1 MKRLLLVLMVLGL
14 ALFLAV
20 PVLCDEANK
29 PGGDDTYGYGM
40 MQHGRGMG
48 RGPMM
53 GSGPHGCGM
62 HGEGRCYMNPKAWQS
77 MTPEQQEKCKKM
89 RAVHQMETMELRK
102 QLAAK
107 RIELKTLWKQ
117 PKIDQA
123 RIEKLSDEI
132 AELSAALSKKRDK
145 YLLKCRQA
153 MGDLGWCCPGGK
165 W

>member
-1 MKRLLLVLMVLGL
+1 MKKLLLVLMILGL
-14 ALFLAV
+14 AVFLAV
-20 PVLCDEANK
+20 PALCGEAK
-29 PGGDDTYGYGM
+29 ESGGDDTHGYGM
-40 MQHGRGMG
+40 MKRSHGMG

-53 GSGPHGCGM
+53 GGDPPGCGM
-62 HGEGRCYMNPKAWQS
+62 HGQCRCYMKPKAWHLLK
-77 MTPEQQEKCKKM
+77 PEQQEKCKKM
-89 RAVHQMETMELRK
+89 RAAHQMETLELRQ
-102 QLAAK
+102 QLAVK

-132 AELSAALSKKRDK
+132 ADLSAELSKKRDK
-145 YLLKCRQA
+145 YLLKCRQE